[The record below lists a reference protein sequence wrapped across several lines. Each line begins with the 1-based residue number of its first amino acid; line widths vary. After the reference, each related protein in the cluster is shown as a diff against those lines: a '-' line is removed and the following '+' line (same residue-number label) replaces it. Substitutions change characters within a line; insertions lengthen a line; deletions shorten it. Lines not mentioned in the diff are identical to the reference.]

1 MIIIRQNSRP
11 ILHLWSRRHQ
21 LPHVDRAHEEPRVDE
36 ELVRGDRRR
45 GLRRVEPVPEH
56 VAAAVPAQG
65 SRVVAPALAEDPS
78 AAARP
83 PELREVCPE
92 KWGKKSI
99 RNF

>member
-1 MIIIRQNSRP
+1 
-11 ILHLWSRRHQ
+11 
-21 LPHVDRAHEEPRVDE
+21 
-36 ELVRGDRRR
+36 
-45 GLRRVEPVPEH
+45 VEPVPEH

-83 PELREVCPE
+83 PELREVCPKKE
-92 KWGKKSI
+92 KKNI